1 MVKSNLKCLPKI
13 CHLFSQEVQ
22 FLSHRVSYEGLATCE
37 DKVKAVKEWP
47 VQRNI
52 KELKSFLGL
61 ASYYRRFIK
70 SFSTISPLLKQTVPE
85 KKQTFQ
91 WTAEAQDTFD
101 ILKDT
106 LTKAPILGFPNTT
119 DQS

>member
-1 MVKSNLKCLPKI
+1 MGQSNLKCLPKKY
-13 CHLFSQEVQ
+13 HLFNQEVQ
-22 FLSHRVSYEGLATCE
+22 FLGHRVSSEGIDTCE

-47 VQRNI
+47 VLRNI

-70 SFSTISPLLKQTVPE
+70 SFSTITPPLNKLTQ

-91 WTAEAQDTFD
+91 
-101 ILKDT
+101 
-106 LTKAPILGFPNTT
+106 
-119 DQS
+119 